1 MFFYTSSTCIIQL
14 VVVYLNRKSL
24 NMYSTIL
31 KFNDREA
38 RTLSESILK
47 LLSHV
52 ELNESIDFDDLKM
65 IYEFLNLLNP
75 KSDRS

>member
-1 MFFYTSSTCIIQL
+1 
-14 VVVYLNRKSL
+14 
-24 NMYSTIL
+24 MYSTIL

-38 RTLSESILK
+38 HSLSESILK
-47 LLSHV
+47 LLSQV
-52 ELNESIDFDDLKM
+52 ELNESIDLDDLKM